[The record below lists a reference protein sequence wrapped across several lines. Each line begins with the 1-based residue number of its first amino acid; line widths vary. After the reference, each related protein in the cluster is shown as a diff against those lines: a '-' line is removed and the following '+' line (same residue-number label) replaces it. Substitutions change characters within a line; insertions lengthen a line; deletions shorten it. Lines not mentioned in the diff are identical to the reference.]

1 MWRFFFFLVSVFLL
15 WGECPAQA
23 KVELTLVNR
32 TPVIIEEV
40 YTHHG
45 TIFLALDDVL
55 PALGLSGQWDSV
67 ARLYQ
72 ISTPYGKIAVV
83 PGNSSIRLGSQVM
96 TLPQAPRF
104 IDGRLRVDESFVR
117 EYLPALLGLSVTYR
131 NLDPQEPPP
140 SPEADSLDQFFARL
154 LEKKGLPPSAKTG
167 KVVIDP
173 GHGGDDPGSVG
184 LNGATEKQV
193 VLEIARQLEKQIKMN
208 LGAERVR
215 LTRDSDYALT
225 LEQRLE
231 PVGEPDVV
239 ALVQLHAQA
248 AAHGETSGLYLF
260 VRPREES
267 RGGSQPADQGGSMQ
281 LAEALRDALT
291 GAGFAVAGI
300 LPAPLLPLGRGD
312 LPSVL
317 VELGYLTNAAD
328 FERLTR
334 PEEQTRL
341 IQALF
346 AGLKT
351 FVETR

>member
-1 MWRFFFFLVSVFLL
+1 MWRFLLFLSAFLL
-15 WGECPAQA
+15 WGEGSALA

-32 TPVIIEEV
+32 PPVIIEEV
-40 YTHHG
+40 YTHQG
-45 TIFLALDDVL
+45 SIFLALDDVL
-55 PALGLSGQWDSV
+55 PALGLRGQWDSA

-140 SPEADSLDQFFARL
+140 SPEADSLDLFFARL
-154 LEKKGLPPSAKTG
+154 LEKKGLVPEATAG

-173 GHGGDDPGSVG
+173 GHGGDDPGSIG
-184 LNGATEKQV
+184 LNGSTEKDV
-193 VLEIARQLEKQIKMN
+193 VLEIARQLEKQIKMK

-225 LEQRLE
+225 LEQRLQ
-231 PVGEPDVV
+231 PVGEDDVA
-239 ALVQLHAQA
+239 ALLQLHAQA
-248 AAHGETSGLYLF
+248 ASHPETHGLYLF
-260 VRPREES
+260 VRPREET
-267 RGGSQPADQGGSMQ
+267 RGVSQPAAQGGSMR

-317 VELGYLTNAAD
+317 VELGYLTNADD

-346 AGLKT
+346 EGLKT
-351 FVETR
+351 FVESR

>member
-1 MWRFFFFLVSVFLL
+1 MWRFLLFLSALL
-15 WGECPAQA
+15 LLGEGRALA

-32 TPVIIEEV
+32 TPVIIEEI
-40 YTHHG
+40 YTHQG
-45 TIFLALDDVL
+45 AIFLALDDVL
-55 PALGLSGQWDSV
+55 PALGLSGQWDSA

-72 ISTPYGKIAVV
+72 ISTPYGKISVV

-117 EYLPALLGLSVTYR
+117 EYLPALLGLTVTYR
-131 NLDPQEPPP
+131 NLDPQPPPP

-154 LEKKGLPPSAKTG
+154 LEKKGLPSGTATG
-167 KVVIDP
+167 KIVIDP

-184 LNGATEKQV
+184 LNGATEKEV
-193 VLEIARQLEKQIKMN
+193 VLEIARQLERQIKMK

-225 LEQRLE
+225 LEQRLA
-231 PVGEPDVV
+231 PAGEPDVA
-239 ALVQLHAQA
+239 ALLQLHAQA
-248 AAHGETSGLYLF
+248 AAHGETRGLYLF

-267 RGGSQPADQGGSMQ
+267 RGGSQPADQGGSMR
-281 LAEALRDALT
+281 LAETLRDALT
-291 GAGFAVAGI
+291 NAGFAVAGI

-317 VELGYLTNAAD
+317 LELGFLTNAD
-328 FERLTR
+328 DLELLTR
-334 PEEQTRL
+334 PEDQARL

-346 AGLKT
+346 DGLKT

>member
-1 MWRFFFFLVSVFLL
+1 MRRFLFFLTALFLL
-15 WGECPAQA
+15 GEDRVLA

-40 YTHHG
+40 YTHQG
-45 TIFLALDDVL
+45 TVFLALDDVL
-55 PALGLSGQWDSV
+55 PALGLSGQWDS
-67 ARLYQ
+67 ADRLYQ
-72 ISTPYGKIAVV
+72 ISTPYGKISVV

-154 LEKKGLPPSAKTG
+154 LEKKGLPPGGTTG

-184 LNGATEKQV
+184 LNGTTEKDV
-193 VLEIARQLEKQIKMN
+193 VLEIARQLERQIKMK

-225 LEQRLE
+225 LEQRLQ
-231 PVGEPDVV
+231 PAGEADVA

-267 RGGSQPADQGGSMQ
+267 RGGSQPADQGGSMR
-281 LAEALRDALT
+281 LAETLRDALT
-291 GAGFAVAGI
+291 SAGFAVAGI

-317 VELGYLTNAAD
+317 LELGYLTNPGD
-328 FERLTR
+328 LELLTR

-346 AGLKT
+346 DGLKT

>member
-1 MWRFFFFLVSVFLL
+1 MWRFLLLVTALFLL
-15 WGECPAQA
+15 GEDWALA
-23 KVELTLVNR
+23 RVELTLVNR

-40 YTHHG
+40 YYHQG
-45 TIFLALDDVL
+45 SVFLALDDVL
-55 PALGLSGQWDSV
+55 PALDLKGEWDSA

-117 EYLPALLGLSVTYR
+117 EYLPALLGLTVTYR
-131 NLDPQEPPP
+131 DLDPQEPPP
-140 SPEADSLDQFFARL
+140 SSEVDSLDQFFARL
-154 LEKKGLPPSAKTG
+154 MEKKGIAPAAPANT
-167 KVVIDP
+167 VVIDP

-184 LNGATEKQV
+184 LNGATEKDV
-193 VLEIARQLEKQIKMN
+193 VLEIARLLEKQIKMK
-208 LGAERVR
+208 LGLDRVR

-225 LEQRLE
+225 LEQRLA
-231 PVGEPDVV
+231 PVGEAGV
-239 ALVQLHAQA
+239 AALLQLHAQA
-248 AAHGETSGLYLF
+248 AVHPETNGIYLF

-267 RGGSQPADQGGSMQ
+267 RGGSQPAAGGGSMR

-291 GAGFAVAGI
+291 HAGFNVAGI

-312 LPSVL
+312 LPTVL
-317 VELGYLTNAAD
+317 LELGYLTNAGDLA
-328 FERLTR
+328 RLTR
-334 PEEQTRL
+334 PEDQARL

-346 AGLKT
+346 EGLKT
-351 FVETR
+351 FVESR

>member
-1 MWRFFFFLVSVFLL
+1 MWRFFFLVSVLLL

-32 TPVIIEEV
+32 PPVIIEEV
-40 YTHHG
+40 YTHQG

-72 ISTPYGKIAVV
+72 ISTPYGKISVV

-184 LNGATEKQV
+184 LNGATEKDV

-267 RGGSQPADQGGSMQ
+267 RGGSQPADQGGSMH

-317 VELGYLTNAAD
+317 VELGYLTNADD